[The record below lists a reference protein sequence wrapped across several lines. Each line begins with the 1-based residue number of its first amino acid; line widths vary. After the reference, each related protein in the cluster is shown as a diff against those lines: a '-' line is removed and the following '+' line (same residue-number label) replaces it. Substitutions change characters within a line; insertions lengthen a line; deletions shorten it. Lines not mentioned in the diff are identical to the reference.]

1 MFQVKELY
9 VKFNDDDGHSYLIN
23 QDVARGFEKAVDDLY
38 DALFQEDKDLYYEE
52 YENLLDMFGAIRLEG
67 RDVFIVLPKDVV
79 NLGDD

>member
-23 QDVARGFEKAVDDLY
+23 QDIAKGFEQAVDDLY
-38 DALFQEDKDLYYEE
+38 GALFQEDEDLYYEE

-67 RDVFIVLPKDVV
+67 EDVFAVLPKDVID
-79 NLGDD
+79 LGD